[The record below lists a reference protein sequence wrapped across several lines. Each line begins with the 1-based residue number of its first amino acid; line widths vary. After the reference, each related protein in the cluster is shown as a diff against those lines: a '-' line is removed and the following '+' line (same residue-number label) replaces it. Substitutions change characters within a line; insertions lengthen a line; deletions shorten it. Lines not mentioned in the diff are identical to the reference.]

1 MTQKEYMS
9 QFNNISDYME
19 AVQRDYQEEIGEPMT
34 FEMRWF
40 AYKIGLEYYEPERYE
55 RIFCN

>member
-9 QFNNISDYME
+9 QFDNISDYME
-19 AVQRDYQEEIGEPMT
+19 AVQRDYQEEIGEPTT

-55 RIFCN
+55 RVFCN

>member
-1 MTQKEYMS
+1 MTEKEYMS

-19 AVQRDYQEEIGEPMT
+19 AVRRDYQEEIGEPMPT
-34 FEMRWF
+34 EMRLF

-55 RIFCN
+55 RIFNK

>member
-1 MTQKEYMS
+1 MS

-34 FEMRWF
+34 FEMRWL
-40 AYKIGLEYYEPERYE
+40 AYKLGLEYYEPERYE